1 VILAGDIGGTNARLA
16 LFTAQNGTLLQR
28 TETVFPSRQHS
39 GLDQIV
45 AKFVA
50 QEKPTLEAACFGIA
64 GPVVNGR
71 CETSNLP
78 WVVEAD
84 QLARELGLP
93 RALLIND
100 LEANAWGIG
109 GLAGEDLVSLNHVSL
124 GSASS
129 GATSA
134 SPVQPTGNQAVVSAG
149 TGLGEAGLYW
159 DGTRHHVFACE
170 GGHTDFAPRNDLE
183 VQLLQYLVARFGHVS
198 YERILSGPGLVN
210 VFSFLR
216 DSGHGRPEPWLVEEM
231 EKSDPAATISK
242 AALQGKC
249 ELCEQ
254 ALELFISIYGAE
266 AGNMALKVMATGGIF
281 LGGGIAPKIL
291 ARLKGPIFMDAFR
304 GKGRMQRLLESIP
317 VSVIVNDKTAL
328 LGAAR
333 CAQARLATEI
343 A

>member
-1 VILAGDIGGTNARLA
+1 MILAGDIGGTNARLA
-16 LFTAQNGTLLQR
+16 LFTARDGALLLV
-28 TETVFPSRQHS
+28 TETIFPSRQHS

-50 QEKPTLEAACFGIA
+50 QEKPTLESACFGIA

-78 WVVEAD
+78 WVVEST
-84 QLARELGLP
+84 QLARELDLP
-93 RALLIND
+93 HVLLIND

-109 GLAGEDLVSLNHVSL
+109 ALSGDDLVSLNQIGL
-124 GSASS
+124 NSATT
-129 GATSA
+129 GQVQA
-134 SPVQPTGNQAVVSAG
+134 SGNQAVVSAG

-159 DGTRHHVFACE
+159 DGARHHVFACE

-183 VQLLQYLVARFGHVS
+183 MQLLQYLVARFGHVS

-216 DSGHGRPEPWLVEEM
+216 DSGHGRPEAWLIEEM
-231 EKSDPAATISK
+231 ENSDPAAAISK

-266 AGNMALKVMATGGIF
+266 AGNMALKAMATGGIF

-291 ARLKGPIFMDAFR
+291 PCLKGPLFMDAFR

-333 CAQARLATEI
+333 CAQAKMATVN